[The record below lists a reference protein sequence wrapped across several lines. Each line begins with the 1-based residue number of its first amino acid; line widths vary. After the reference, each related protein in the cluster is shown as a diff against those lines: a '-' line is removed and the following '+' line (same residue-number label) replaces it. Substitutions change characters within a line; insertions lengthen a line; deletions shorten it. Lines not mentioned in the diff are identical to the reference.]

1 MQRSLPLPAG
11 GLGAAVMSPEQSLG
25 EGQGGPGGGAHR
37 SSENPGVSNSKIGLK
52 S

>member
-11 GLGAAVMSPEQSLG
+11 GLGGAVMSPEQSLG
-25 EGQGGPGGGAHR
+25 GGREGPGGGAHR
-37 SSENPGVSNSKIGLK
+37 SYEIPGVFNSKNGLK